1 MRKDRRKRRKTLRG
15 KATKIIKKSNNKKMK
30 IIDLSNIIV
39 TEWEIVIFR
48 DCRVF
53 KHLEIINFVKASS
66 LIF

>member
-1 MRKDRRKRRKTLRG
+1 MKNRRKRRKTLRG
-15 KATKIIKKSNNKKMK
+15 KETRIIKKSNNKKMK

-53 KHLEIINFVKASS
+53 KHLEITNFVKASS
-66 LIF
+66 LTF